1 MGVRYPWKCCSL
13 FGDWRRHA
21 VHQYSG
27 AGGDLADQFHHQRRR
42 WAAFF
47 AEQAQLQHGGPLHA
61 YFECRPGDSQS
72 RRQHGS
78 AASGL
83 WLVQSKGI
91 ERNEN
96 PDCSYCFC
104 CGDLAAFGNG
114 CGPCRTTPGEGTR
127 PGDACAGLYV
137 KRARRQ
143 TGELARFSRTMGG
156 FVFLSQGLHER
167 LHQGSAQFPTR
178 SEEHT
183 SELQSRLHL
192 VCRLLLEKK
201 KNISITCSDV
211 HPDAMNYVHHL
222 ASISRSLL

>member
-72 RRQHGS
+72 RHQHGS

-91 ERNEN
+91 EQNEN

-143 TGELARFSRTMGG
+143 TGELARLALFRRAAIGPL
-156 FVFLSQGLHER
+156 LSYNALTAMA
-167 LHQGSAQFPTR
+167 LSIAQFPQEVSASTAGMADTGER
-178 SEEHT
+178 LFFPSSSLKAST
-183 SELQSRLHL
+183 SLFLSFCQ
-192 VCRLLLEKK
+192 
-201 KNISITCSDV
+201 
-211 HPDAMNYVHHL
+211 A
-222 ASISRSLL
+222 AS